1 MWWEG
6 CWLYGLIQT
15 FQPHR
20 RGEVLLICVNHPFLL
35 SFDSW
40 VAKLTENHEL
50 LPSMADARSIAL
62 VCANEASL
70 WEELRSRA
78 SVVAQ
83 AEPALAPMLYRYVLD
98 RSGFGEGI
106 IQRLAERLT
115 PTGQDLPVV
124 LRVLGEAV
132 ASDREVLSQMRA
144 DIRATL
150 ERDPATEHALI
161 PYLWYKGFHA
171 ISTHRLAHALWKA
184 GRKELATH
192 LQSLVSEHLA
202 VDIHPAARFGVGI
215 LLDHATGFV
224 AGETS
229 VVADNVSFLHEVT
242 LGGTGKARGDRH
254 PKIRSGVLIGAG
266 AKILGNI
273 TIGEGAKIGAGSVVL
288 KDVAPHTSV
297 AGVPAV
303 VIGQTSVD
311 APALDMDHSL

>member
-1 MWWEG
+1 
-6 CWLYGLIQT
+6 
-15 FQPHR
+15 
-20 RGEVLLICVNHPFLL
+20 
-35 SFDSW
+35 
-40 VAKLTENHEL
+40 
-50 LPSMADARSIAL
+50 MADARSIAL
-62 VCANEASL
+62 VCANESAL
-70 WEELRSRA
+70 WSELRARA
-78 SVVAQ
+78 TAVSA
-83 AEPALAPMLYRYVLD
+83 AEPTLAGLLGRYVLG
-98 RSGFGEGI
+98 RAGFGEAI
-106 IQRLAERLT
+106 VHRLAERLA
-115 PTGQDLPVV
+115 PTGQDLALVEQA
-124 LRVLGEAV
+124 LSEAV
-132 ASDREVLSQMRA
+132 RHDAEVLAQMRA
-144 DIRATL
+144 DIRAIL

-161 PYLWYKGFHA
+161 PFLWYKGFHA
-171 ISTHRLAHALWKA
+171 ISAHRLAHALWKH
-184 GRKELATH
+184 GRRELALY

-229 VVADNVSFLHEVT
+229 VVEDNVSFLHEVT

-254 PKIRSGVLIGAG
+254 PKIRSGVLVGAG

-303 VIGQTSVD
+303 LIGQASVD

>member
-1 MWWEG
+1 MG
-6 CWLYGLIQT
+6 Q
-15 FQPHR
+15 
-20 RGEVLLICVNHPFLL
+20 
-35 SFDSW
+35 
-40 VAKLTENHEL
+40 
-50 LPSMADARSIAL
+50 SMADARSIAL

-70 WEELRSRA
+70 WAELRLRA
-78 SVVAQ
+78 ATIAQ
-83 AEPALAPMLYRYVLD
+83 AEPTLAGLLDRYVLGRTD
-98 RSGFGEGI
+98 FADGI
-106 IQRLAERLT
+106 VRRLAERLAA
-115 PTGQDLPVV
+115 TGQDLELVARA
-124 LRVLGEAV
+124 LAEA
-132 ASDREVLSQMRA
+132 ARLDPEVLAQMRG
-144 DIRATL
+144 DIRAIL
-150 ERDPATEHALI
+150 ERDPATEHALV
-161 PYLWYKGFHA
+161 PFLWYKGFHA
-171 ISTHRLAHALWKA
+171 ISAHRLAHTLWKA
-184 GRKELATH
+184 GRRELSLY

-229 VVADNVSFLHEVT
+229 VVEDNVSFLHEVT

-273 TIGEGAKIGAGSVVL
+273 TIGEGAKVGAGSVVL

-303 VIGQTSVD
+303 LIGQASVD